1 MWPRNLIT
9 IRRKLIKTLQ
19 SDRTLSLMSTVRHS
33 IVPKVLLPYLL
44 FKPTEEFQVLFDV
57 CILISPKYAVT
68 IVSKIHSFYVEL
80 GRPGMLI
87 PILQMRKWFLREY
100 TSWLKLL
107 SQWLVALRLNPE
119 LKKKSTAPGAVCV
132 WGGWVFVHEGGSSLW
147 DLEAEVQSSAYCTL
161 LPSHMLGGFRFLF
174 KCAIRKAPEVMVDLG
189 PGQGLVF
196 L

>member
-9 IRRKLIKTLQ
+9 IRRKLIRTLQ
-19 SDRTLSLMSTVRHS
+19 ADRTLSLMSTVRHS

-44 FKPTEEFQVLFDV
+44 FMPTEEFQVLFDV

-68 IVSKIHSFYVEL
+68 VVSKIHSFYVES
-80 GRPGMLI
+80 GRPGVLI
-87 PILQMRKWFLREY
+87 PILQMRKRFLREY

-107 SQWLVALRLNPE
+107 SRWLVALRLNPE
-119 LKKKSTAPGAVCV
+119 LKKKSTGLGAVCV
-132 WGGWVFVHEGGSSLW
+132 WGGWVFVREGGSSLW
-147 DLEAEVQSSAYCTL
+147 DMEVEVQSSAYCTL
-161 LPSHMLGGFRFLF
+161 LPSHVLGGFRFLF
-174 KCAIRKAPEVMVDLG
+174 KCTIRKAPEVMVDLG